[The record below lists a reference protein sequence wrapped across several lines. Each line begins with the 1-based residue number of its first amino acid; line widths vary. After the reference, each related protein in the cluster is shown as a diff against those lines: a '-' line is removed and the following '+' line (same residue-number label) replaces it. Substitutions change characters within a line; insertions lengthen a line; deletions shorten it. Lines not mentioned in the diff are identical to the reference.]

1 MEVYDEP
8 ALEGYRSVSLL
19 LFLPQSIYVAT
30 KETGKSSNCSPQE
43 GRTIKVVSNH
53 EYKVTTILGERDKR
67 TCFESSRNDSRF
79 ESCL

>member
-19 LFLPQSIYVAT
+19 LFWPQSVSVAT

-43 GRTIKVVSNH
+43 GRTIKVVSNR
-53 EYKVTTILGERDKR
+53 E
-67 TCFESSRNDSRF
+67 
-79 ESCL
+79 